1 MKAAVGHSEDV
12 DSEDAVAEV
21 LEQCA
26 EKLGGCHPRAA
37 LLFSSVDK
45 DFETILAR
53 IDEAHPGIE
62 LIGCTTDGELSQ
74 VIGFAE
80 DSLALTL
87 ISTDRVDVRAGV
99 GHGVYDDPDRAGSE
113 AIESARS
120 VLDGAPR
127 LCLTTPRGLGGRGNR
142 ITTALLKALGPDVA
156 LAGGVAGDQWEF
168 KETHQFFKREVY
180 TDSAPVLMFSEPLIF
195 SRGAR
200 SGWMPVGQLCRRN
213 VIDGR
218 VIQRIGDDTG
228 VEYFRRYLGPDVKPN
243 SECPLAVFP
252 TEAEDF
258 FLCSVVEYNEADGT
272 LKLGQSLPEGCGVQ
286 LTQATPSNILMAA
299 EQSMQQALEQFPGAQ
314 PQLGILFSCATR
326 KYILGTRTNEEYEVI
341 RRTVSDALPLVG
353 FYAYGEIGPG
363 RQDDGTAFHS
373 ETLVSVLLGEA

>member
-26 EKLGGCHPRAA
+26 EKLEGCRPKAA

-45 DFETILAR
+45 DFEAILAR

-62 LIGCTTDGELSQ
+62 LIGCTTDGELSE
-74 VIGFAE
+74 VLGFAE

-87 ISTDRVDVRAGV
+87 ICTDRVDVKAGV
-99 GHGVYDDPDRAGSE
+99 GHGVFDDPDQAGSD

-120 VLDGAPR
+120 QLVGAPR
-127 LCLTTPRGLGGRGNR
+127 LCLTTPRGIGGRGNR
-142 ITTALLKALGPDVA
+142 ITTALLKALGPHVA

-168 KETHQFFKREVY
+168 KETQQFFKREVY
-180 TDSAPVLMFSEPLIF
+180 TDSAPVLMFSEPLLF
-195 SRGAR
+195 SRGAE
-200 SGWMPVGQLCRRN
+200 SGWMPIGQLSRRN

-218 VIQRIGDDTG
+218 VIHQIGDDTG
-228 VEYFRRYLGPDVKPN
+228 VGYFRRYFGQDAKPD
-243 SECPLAVFP
+243 SECPLAVYA
-252 TEAEDF
+252 TETDDF
-258 FLCSVVEYNEADGT
+258 FLCSVVEYDEADGT
-272 LKLGQSLPEGCGVQ
+272 LKLGQSLPENCGVQ
-286 LTQATPSNILMAA
+286 LTQATRGNILLAA
-299 EQSMQQALEQFPGAQ
+299 EKSMQQALERFPGGR

-326 KYILGTRTNEEYEVI
+326 KYILGTRTNEEYEAI
-341 RRTVSDALPLVG
+341 QRNVSDALPLVG

-363 RQDDGTAFHS
+363 RLDDETAFHS